1 MSDNQQVLVPVDL
14 FNALTNYLTSRPY
27 SEVHQIISEMRQSVK
42 VVEAP
47 PEALEES
54 ESAVEP
60 ASDE

>member
-1 MSDNQQVLVPVDL
+1 MSDKKQHALVPVEL

-27 SEVHQIISEMRQSVK
+27 NEVHQIISELRQSVQ

-47 PEALEES
+47 EAAEEES
-54 ESAVEP
+54 